1 MAGGE
6 GGGGGNK
13 GYNVISLDKEFSC
26 VPMYV
31 SWRNQGLIK
40 EISKLG
46 WGMATPGPNEALLVP
61 RGLEF
66 RCDAKQIDMQL
77 ETLIQIQGI
86 TFAEVYRC

>member
-1 MAGGE
+1 
-6 GGGGGNK
+6 
-13 GYNVISLDKEFSC
+13 
-26 VPMYV
+26 MYV

-86 TFAEVYRC
+86 TFAEVYRCCEYTSFLRTREHSALFYITSS